1 MCYEYFVYL
10 HLGFQLQ
17 DTFWLYY
24 CLPVD
29 HPTPVKGQLSATQ
42 FCKICELIPSRHEE
56 SAILDA
62 CIDEVSLKGVVVA
75 VMLDHQSIVKVVLIR
90 NAYAGY
96 YVHFASF
103 QLWRLVLE
111 G

>member
-1 MCYEYFVYL
+1 M
-10 HLGFQLQ
+10 
-17 DTFWLYY
+17 
-24 CLPVD
+24 
-29 HPTPVKGQLSATQ
+29 
-42 FCKICELIPSRHEE
+42 
-56 SAILDA
+56 DA

-103 QLWRLVLE
+103 QLWRLILE